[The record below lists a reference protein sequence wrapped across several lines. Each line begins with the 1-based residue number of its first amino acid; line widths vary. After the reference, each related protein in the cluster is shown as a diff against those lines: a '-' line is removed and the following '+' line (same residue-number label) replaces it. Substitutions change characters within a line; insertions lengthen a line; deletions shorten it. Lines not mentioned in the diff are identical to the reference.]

1 MVWLYAKVNLCLNL
15 FRDMAFKFQIQYIG
29 ERLNMLLISF
39 SVYEDGSCFDP
50 SVLDITDDDIL
61 ARFREVRK
69 QDILHIMYFT
79 VKAHFS

>member
-69 QDILHIMYFT
+69 QNILHTSKF
-79 VKAHFS
+79 F